1 MPRITLHLNELSS
14 ITINPCDMQALY
26 EILPHLSKPGWFL
39 VRDVIHLVTI
49 EFQVG
54 RHLETSKI
62 VDAGLLTKDVQR
74 NKIIIRQMLEWVEQ
88 NYPELL

>member
-1 MPRITLHLNELSS
+1 
-14 ITINPCDMQALY
+14 MQALY
-26 EILPHLSKPGWFL
+26 EILPHLTKPGWFL

-88 NYPELL
+88 NCPELL